1 MSPDSNGAAAIHKYY
16 EEMSTA
22 RRRIVGPLVILTL
35 FVFFL
40 QQVLTN
46 FTSLMDG
53 FLAKGVGVAYVY
65 AVGLFFYAV
74 IVTMIY
80 SRAMDRVEAE
90 FKPPS
95 LDVDL
100 AEQYD
105 DWRGWEASQAELEA
119 EEEARDELHEQALA
133 DEIRRANREEG
144 NK

>member
-133 DEIRRANREEG
+133 DEIRRANREEE